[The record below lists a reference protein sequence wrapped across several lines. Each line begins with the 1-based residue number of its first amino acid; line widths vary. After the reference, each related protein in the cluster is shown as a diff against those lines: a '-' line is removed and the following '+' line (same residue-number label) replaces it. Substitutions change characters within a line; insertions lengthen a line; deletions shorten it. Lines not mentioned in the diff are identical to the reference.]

1 MDRPIRLLLFSTLYP
16 SAARPLHGIF
26 VETRLREL
34 LKTGNI
40 EVQVVAPV
48 PWFPS
53 DDPRFGVWSRF
64 AATPHHE
71 NLNGIEVWHPRYAI
85 PPKVGMSIAPVSLA
99 LGAFRTVS
107 RLVRNGFDF
116 DAIDAHYYYPDGV
129 AATILGRWFGKPVV
143 VTARGTDVNLLPRF
157 AIPRRL
163 IRWSVRRAAASIG
176 VSRALTEGLAALGA
190 PRERLFTLRNG
201 VDLQRFRPLPKAECR
216 AALGL
221 PADVP
226 LILTVGHLVE
236 LKGNHIVIDAVAK
249 LRAEGLA
256 VTLAIVGDGEERQ
269 RLEAQVA
276 ALGLGAAVRFAG
288 AVANP
293 ELARWYGSADALV
306 LASSREGWPNVLTE
320 SLACGT
326 PVIAS
331 KIPSTPEIVRDSV
344 AGILFEPREPVALAQ
359 AIRSI
364 LSRPADPAAVR
375 VYAEQFGWDA
385 VSHAQSQLFESVIEN
400 TTESWREAA

>member
-1 MDRPIRLLLFSTLYP
+1 MDRPIRSLLFSTLYP

-34 LKTGNI
+34 LKTGDV
-40 EVQVVAPV
+40 EVRVVAPV

-53 DDPRFGVWSRF
+53 ADPRFGAWSRF

-71 NLNGIEVWHPRYAI
+71 TYDGIEVWHPRYVI
-85 PPKVGMSIAPVSLA
+85 PPKVGMSIAPVCLA
-99 LGAFRTVS
+99 LGAVRTVS
-107 RLVRNGFDF
+107 RLMRSGFDF
-116 DAIDAHYYYPDGV
+116 DVIDAHYYYPDGV
-129 AATILGRWFGKPVV
+129 AATFLGRWLGKPVV
-143 VTARGTDVNLLPRF
+143 VTARGTDVNVLPRF
-157 AIPRRL
+157 TIPRRL
-163 IRWSVRRAAASIG
+163 IRWTARHAAASIG
-176 VSRALTEGLAALGA
+176 VSRALTEELATLGA
-190 PRERLFTLRNG
+190 PRQRLFTLRNG

-221 PADVP
+221 PAGVP

-256 VTLAIVGDGEERQ
+256 VTLAIVGDGAERQ

-288 AVANP
+288 AIANS
-293 ELARWYGSADALV
+293 ELVRWYGSADALV

-344 AGILFEPREPVALAQ
+344 AGVLFEPREPVALAQ

-364 LSRPADPAAVR
+364 LGRPADPAAVR

-385 VSHAQSQLFESVIEN
+385 VSHAQSQLFESVIES

>member
-99 LGAFRTVS
+99 LGAVRTVS